1 MTQLLKAAV
10 VSLVIALSLTSDTAL
25 SASQVQSS
33 KFQVPRSELRLSTS
47 FASCVNSGQMPKS
60 WDCLSCLR
68 QAQAPIIP
76 TLPCTYLM
84 P

>member
-1 MTQLLKAAV
+1 MKQFVKTLTAMLL
-10 VSLVIALSLTSDTAL
+10 IALCLTSDTAL

-33 KFQVPRSELRLSTS
+33 KFQVPRSELRSSTS
-47 FASCVNSGQMPKS
+47 FASCVNNGQMPKS